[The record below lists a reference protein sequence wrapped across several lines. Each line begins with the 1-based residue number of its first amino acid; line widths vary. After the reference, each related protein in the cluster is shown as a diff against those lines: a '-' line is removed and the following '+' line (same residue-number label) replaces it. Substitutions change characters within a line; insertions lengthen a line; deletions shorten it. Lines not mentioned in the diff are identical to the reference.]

1 MKDVLY
7 NQSFTRQYTKLPV
20 KIQKKFKERV
30 TLFKK
35 NPRHPSLRVHKL
47 KGDMEPLE
55 SMDVTG
61 DVRALFV
68 REGVVII
75 FHKIG
80 THSELYG

>member
-7 NQSFTRQYTKLPV
+7 NKSFIRQYTKLPV

-30 TLFKK
+30 ALFKK

-47 KGDMEPLE
+47 KGAMEPLE
-55 SMDVTG
+55 SMNVTG

-68 REGVVII
+68 REGAVII

-80 THSELYG
+80 THSELY